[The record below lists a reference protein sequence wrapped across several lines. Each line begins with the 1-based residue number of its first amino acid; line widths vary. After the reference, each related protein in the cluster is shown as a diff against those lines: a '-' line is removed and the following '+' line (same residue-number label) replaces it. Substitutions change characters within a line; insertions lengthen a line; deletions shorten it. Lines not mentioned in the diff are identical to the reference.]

1 MSPQPPQSGL
11 LLRRVHVKVTG
22 AFVVP
27 SVPTIRISQ
36 QHWTR
41 PISPSQP
48 STVIAWP
55 TALS

>member
-27 SVPTIRISQ
+27 SVPTIRDLS
-36 QHWTR
+36 
-41 PISPSQP
+41 
-48 STVIAWP
+48 A
-55 TALS
+55 ALDKADLSFSA